1 MNSKRGDD
9 TGAHPVSGGDA
20 PPHGHR
26 LRTLRSFGP
35 YLWPQGRRDLHIR
48 VVLAVIVLIAAK
60 IITVFVPF
68 FYRDAINALSAASPG
83 AVVVAVP
90 VVLIVAFSVGRIL
103 MVGLGQLRDAVFAP
117 VSQNAVRAL
126 ALETFRHLHALSLR
140 FHLERRT
147 GGLSR
152 VIERGTKAIDLLLR
166 FSLFNIIP
174 TILELG
180 FVTIIFAWAFNI
192 WFALVL
198 ALTVATYVGFTFAVT
213 EWRTRFHRQMN
224 ALDTEANS
232 KAIDSLLNFE
242 TVKYFGN
249 EDFEAK
255 RFDASM
261 QRYEHAAIKTMTSLS
276 TLNSGQTV
284 ILSSGLMILMLMSA
298 QGIVKGTMNVG
309 DFAMLF
315 AYFMQLAQPLNLLGT
330 VYREI
335 RQALIDMETMFEL
348 LKIPSEVEDA
358 PAAHDLN
365 VQGGAIRFE
374 NVSFHYDADR
384 GILDNISFDVPA
396 GRTLAIVGP
405 SGAGKS
411 TISRILF
418 RFYDISAGRVLID
431 GQDIR
436 DVTQSSLRAT
446 VGMVPQDTV
455 LFNDSIRYN
464 IRYGRPD
471 ATDAEVESAA
481 AQAQIADFI
490 TRLPKGYDSAV
501 GERGLKLSGGEKQ
514 RVAIA
519 RTILKNPSILILDEA
534 TSALDTHTEKEIQ
547 SALQRISENRTTL
560 IIAHRLSTVVDADEI
575 IVLDHGR
582 IAERGRHDDLLAQR
596 GRYAAMWNRQREAD
610 AAREILGQDIDG
622 SPGNV
627 PPKTAISG
635 KAPDAADREINEA
648 LMAEQSFV
656 EDA

>member
-1 MNSKRGDD
+1 MRGMKS
-9 TGAHPVSGGDA
+9 GRGEPGGVHPVTGGE
-20 PPHGHR
+20 PPAKAKR
-26 LRTLRSFGP
+26 LHTLRSFAP
-35 YLWPQGRRDLHIR
+35 YLWPEGRTDLRIR
-48 VVLAVIVLIAAK
+48 VVAALSFLLVSK
-60 IITVFVPF
+60 IITVYVPF
-68 FYRDAINALSAASPG
+68 LYRDAVNALSVKSP
-83 AVVVAVP
+83 ATIAITTAMA
-90 VVLIVAFSVGRIL
+90 LILAFGVGRIL
-103 MVGLGQLRDAVFAP
+103 MIALGQVRDAVFSP

-166 FSLFNIIP
+166 FSIFNIIP
-174 TILELG
+174 TIIELA
-180 FVTIIFAWAFNI
+180 FVVVIFAWAFDI

-198 ALTVATYVGFTFAVT
+198 TITIVSYIAFTFIVT
-213 EWRTRFHRQMN
+213 EWRTHFHREMN
-224 ALDTEANS
+224 SLDTDANS

-249 EDFEAK
+249 ENYEAK

-261 QRYEHAAIKTMTSLS
+261 KRYERAAIKTMTSLS
-276 TLNSGQTV
+276 ALNTGQTA
-284 ILSSGLMILMLMSA
+284 IMSIGLTVLMLMSA
-298 QGIVKGTMNVG
+298 RGIVNGTATVG

-315 AYFMQLAQPLNLLGT
+315 AYFMQLSQPLNLLGT

-335 RQALIDMETMFEL
+335 RQALIDMETMFDL
-348 LKIPSEVEDA
+348 LQIPSEVEDS

-365 VQGGAIRFE
+365 VKGGAVTFE
-374 NVSFHYDADR
+374 NVSFHYDKDR
-384 GILDNISFDVPA
+384 GILDNISFHIPA
-396 GRTLAIVGP
+396 GKTLAIVGP

-471 ATDAEVESAA
+471 ASDAEVEGAA

-490 TRLPKGYDSAV
+490 ARLPKGYDAAV

-519 RTILKNPSILILDEA
+519 RTILKNPAILILDEA

-547 SALQRISENRTTL
+547 SALKRISENRTTL

-575 IVLDHGR
+575 IVLDHGH
-582 IAERGRHDDLLAQR
+582 IAERGRHGDLLAM
-596 GRYAAMWNRQREAD
+596 GGKYAAMWNRQREAE
-610 AAREILGQDIDG
+610 AAREILVQAEEEMSSTTGAADIDDEPARRLATLTKG
-622 SPGNV
+622 
-627 PPKTAISG
+627 A
-635 KAPDAADREINEA
+635 
-648 LMAEQSFV
+648 
-656 EDA
+656 

>member
-1 MNSKRGDD
+1 M
-9 TGAHPVSGGDA
+9 
-20 PPHGHR
+20 
-26 LRTLRSFGP
+26 SFAP
-35 YLWPQGRRDLHIR
+35 YLWPEGRRDLRTR
-48 VVLAVIVLIAAK
+48 VVLALALLLAAK

-68 FYRDAINALSAASPG
+68 LYRDAVNVLSDTSP
-83 AVVVAVP
+83 ATIAITMP
-90 VVLIVAFSVGRIL
+90 IVLIVAFGVGRVL
-103 MVGLGQLRDAVFAP
+103 MVGLGQVRDAVFAP
-117 VSQNAVRAL
+117 VSQHAVRAL
-126 ALETFRHLHALSLR
+126 ALQTFRHLHALSLR

-180 FVTIIFAWAFNI
+180 FVVVIFAWAFNL

-198 ALTVATYVGFTFAVT
+198 SLTIALYIAFTFTVT
-213 EWRTRFHRQMN
+213 EWRTRFHREMN
-224 ALDTEANS
+224 SLDTEANS
-232 KAIDSLLNFE
+232 KAVDSLLNFE

-249 EDFEAK
+249 EDYEAS

-261 QRYEHAAIKTMTSLS
+261 KRYERAAIKTMTSLS
-276 TLNSGQTV
+276 TLNAGQTV
-284 ILSSGLMILMLMSA
+284 ILSGGLTILMLMSA
-298 QGIVKGTMNVG
+298 QGVVAGKMTVG

-315 AYFMQLAQPLNLLGT
+315 AYFMQLSQPLNLLGT

-348 LKIPSEVEDA
+348 LRIPSEVEDSPSA
-358 PAAHDLN
+358 IPLKVD
-365 VQGGAIRFE
+365 GGEIVFE
-374 NVSFHYDADR
+374 NVSFHYDKDR
-384 GILDNISFDVPA
+384 GILDNISFRIPA
-396 GRTLAIVGP
+396 GKTLAIVGP

-464 IRYGRPD
+464 IRYGRPS
-471 ATDAEVESAA
+471 ASDAEVESAA

-490 TRLPKGYDSAV
+490 RSLPKGYDAAV

-519 RTILKNPSILILDEA
+519 RTILKNPAILILDEA

-547 SALQRISENRTTL
+547 SALKRISENRTTL

-575 IVLDHGR
+575 IVLDHGK
-582 IAERGRHDDLLAQR
+582 IAERGRHEELLAR
-596 GRYAAMWNRQREAD
+596 GGKYAAMWNRQREAD
-610 AAREILGQDIDG
+610 AAREILGQADDG
-622 SPGNV
+622 ISSEAAV
-627 PPKTAISG
+627 ASAETARD
-635 KAPDAADREINEA
+635 PA
-648 LMAEQSFV
+648 LV
-656 EDA
+656 EPFSEGA

>member
-1 MNSKRGDD
+1 MDS
-9 TGAHPVSGGDA
+9 GAHPVTGGAA
-20 PPHGHR
+20 PARSNR
-26 LRTLRSFGP
+26 LQTLMSFAP
-35 YLWPQGRRDLHIR
+35 YLWPEGRRDLRTR
-48 VVLAVIVLIAAK
+48 VVLALILLLAAK

-68 FYRDAINALSAASPG
+68 LYRDAVDVLSDTSPATIALTM
-83 AVVVAVP
+83 P
-90 VVLIVAFSVGRIL
+90 VVLIIAFGVGRIL
-103 MVGLGQLRDAVFAP
+103 MVALGQVRDAVFAP

-126 ALETFRHLHALSLR
+126 ALQTFRHLHALSLR

-180 FVTIIFAWAFNI
+180 FVVVIFAWAFNF

-198 ALTVATYVGFTFAVT
+198 SLTIAFYIAFTFTVT
-213 EWRTRFHRQMN
+213 EWRTRFHREMN
-224 ALDTEANS
+224 SLDTEANS

-249 EDFEAK
+249 EDYEAS

-261 QRYEHAAIKTMTSLS
+261 KRYERAAIKTMTSLS
-276 TLNSGQTV
+276 TLNAGQTV
-284 ILSSGLMILMLMSA
+284 ILSIGLTILMLMSA
-298 QGIVKGTMNVG
+298 QGIVAGKMTVG

-315 AYFMQLAQPLNLLGT
+315 AYFMQLSQPLNLLGT

-335 RQALIDMETMFEL
+335 RQALIDMETMFDL
-348 LKIPSEVEDA
+348 LRIPSEVEDS
-358 PAAHDLN
+358 PSAHPLKVD
-365 VQGGAIRFE
+365 GGEIIFE
-374 NVSFHYDADR
+374 NVSFHYDQDR
-384 GILDNISFDVPA
+384 GILDDISFRVPA
-396 GRTLAIVGP
+396 GKTLAIVGP

-418 RFYDISAGRVLID
+418 RFYDIAAGRVLID

-464 IRYGRPD
+464 IRYGRPS
-471 ATDAEVESAA
+471 ASDAEVESAA

-490 TRLPKGYDSAV
+490 KRLPKGYDAAV

-519 RTILKNPSILILDEA
+519 RTILKNPAILILDEA

-547 SALQRISENRTTL
+547 SALKRISENRTTL

-575 IVLDHGR
+575 IVLDRGK
-582 IAERGRHDDLLAQR
+582 IAERGRHDELLAR
-596 GRYAAMWNRQREAD
+596 GGKYAAMWNRQREAD
-610 AAREILGQDIDG
+610 AAREILGQAEDSISSEAAVSGDE
-622 SPGNV
+622 
-627 PPKTAISG
+627 TARD
-635 KAPDAADREINEA
+635 PA
-648 LMAEQSFV
+648 LV
-656 EDA
+656 EPFSEGA

>member
-1 MNSKRGDD
+1 MRGMNSRRGDD
-9 TGAHPVSGGDA
+9 SGTHPVTGGEA
-20 PPHGHR
+20 PAR
-26 LRTLRSFGP
+26 SKRIQTLISFAP
-35 YLWPQGRRDLHIR
+35 YLWPVGRRDLRIR
-48 VVLAVIVLIAAK
+48 VVLALAFLLASK
-60 IITVFVPF
+60 IITVYVPF
-68 FYRDAINALSAASPG
+68 LYGDITNQLATGSPADIALVTVS
-83 AVVVAVP
+83 
-90 VVLIVAFSVGRIL
+90 VLIFAYGLGRIL
-103 MVGLGQLRDAVFAP
+103 MVGTGQIRDAVFAP

-126 ALETFRHLHALSLR
+126 ALQTFRHLHALSLR

-166 FSLFNIIP
+166 FSIFSIIP
-174 TILELG
+174 TILELA
-180 FVTIIFAWAFNI
+180 FVIGIFAFAFN
-192 WFALVL
+192 
-198 ALTVATYVGFTFAVT
+198 FTFAAILVATIAAYIAFTFAIT
-213 EWRTRFHRQMN
+213 EWRTRFHREMN
-224 ALDTEANS
+224 ALDTDANS

-255 RFDASM
+255 RFDGSM
-261 QRYEHAAIKTMTSLS
+261 KRYETAAIKTMTSLS
-276 TLNSGQTV
+276 ALNAGQTAIMSV
-284 ILSSGLMILMLMSA
+284 GLTILMYMSA
-298 QGIVKGTMNVG
+298 RGIAAGTMSIG
-309 DFAMLF
+309 GFAMLF
-315 AYFMQLAQPLNLLGT
+315 AYFMQLSIPLNLLGT

-335 RQALIDMETMFEL
+335 RQALIDMETMFDL
-348 LKIPSEVEDA
+348 LHIPSEVEDEPDA
-358 PAAHDLN
+358 RPLVA
-365 VQGGAIRFE
+365 QGGSISFE

-384 GILDNISFDVPA
+384 RILNDVSFHVPA
-396 GRTLAIVGP
+396 GKTLAIVGP

-436 DVTQSSLRAT
+436 DVTQTSLRAT

-490 TRLPKGYDSAV
+490 ARLPKGYDSAV

-519 RTILKNPSILILDEA
+519 RTILKNPAILILDEA
-534 TSALDTHTEKEIQ
+534 TSALDTHTEREIQ
-547 SALQRISENRTTL
+547 SALKRISENRTTV

-575 IVLDHGR
+575 IVLDHGC
-582 IAERGRHDDLLAQR
+582 IAERGRHEDLLAQ
-596 GRYAAMWNRQREAD
+596 GGKYAAMWNRQREAD
-610 AAREILGQDIDG
+610 AAREILAGNLDDA
-622 SPGNV
+622 SPVSEISPSSG
-627 PPKTAISG
+627 AIRDEL
-635 KAPDAADREINEA
+635 PV
-648 LMAEQSFV
+648 V
-656 EDA
+656 EGA